1 MIRFSALAA
10 MALMSVPAIAQTL
23 PTPAVSP
30 APVEKKVCRADD
42 MTGSRMGGRERTCH
56 TVAEWRILDGQAAT
70 DESRS
75 MKANIAAS
83 RGY

>member
-1 MIRFSALAA
+1 MIRSSALAA
-10 MALMSVPAIAQTL
+10 LALLAVPAVAQTL
-23 PTPAVSP
+23 PAPAGPP

-56 TVAEWRILDGQAAT
+56 TVAEWRVLDGHAAT

-75 MKANIAAS
+75 MKANIAGS